1 MEGLDS
7 AGLNMNEY
15 DYVIVGSGLFGAV
28 FAREMTDAGAKCI
41 VIDRR
46 SHVGGNCY
54 TRNVG
59 GIHVHEYGPHI
70 FHTDSDKVWNYMNRW
85 TKFNHFTYRPKVKY
99 EDNIYSFPINLLTLY
114 QMWGVT
120 TPEEAKLRLEKER
133 VSIKN
138 PSNLE
143 EWILSQVGEDIY
155 RKFIY
160 GYTKK
165 QWNRS
170 PKDLPASIIKRLP
183 IRLVYDDNYFDDK
196 YQGIPI
202 DGYTPIFERLLDGI
216 RVEVG
221 VDYFSD
227 RSKWDSIAK
236 KVVYTGAID
245 EFFNYDMGML
255 EWRSLIFEHEV
266 LDISDYQGV
275 AAVNYTEE
283 NIPYTRIVEHKHF
296 NFGKQSHTVI
306 TREYPQNWDLTKEKF
321 YPISDEK
328 NNLLFGRYRERIDTS
343 KYIFGGRLADYK
355 YYDMHQV
362 VGSALV
368 RSEKEKT

>member
-1 MEGLDS
+1 MI
-7 AGLNMNEY
+7 Y
-15 DYVIVGSGLFGAV
+15 DYVIVGSGLFGSI
-28 FAREMTDAGAKCI
+28 FARQMTDVGARCI

-46 SHVGGNCY
+46 SHIGGNCY

-70 FHTDSDKVWNYMNRW
+70 FHTDSDKIWNYMNRW

-99 EDNIYSFPINLLTLY
+99 ANEIYSFPINLLTLY
-114 QMWGVT
+114 QIWGVT

-133 VSIKN
+133 VCIEN

-143 EWILSQVGEDIY
+143 EWILSQVGETIY

-170 PKDLPASIIKRLP
+170 PQDLPASIIKRLP

-196 YQGIPI
+196 YQGIPV

-216 RVEVG
+216 RIEVG
-221 VDYFSD
+221 VDYFAD
-227 RSKWDSIAK
+227 RNKWDSIAN

-245 EFFNYDMGML
+245 EFFDCDMGVL
-255 EWRSLIFEHEV
+255 EWRSLRFEHELV
-266 LDISDYQGV
+266 DAPDYQGV
-275 AAVNYTEE
+275 AAINYTEE
-283 NIPYTRIVEHKHF
+283 DIPYTRIVEHKHF
-296 NFGKQSHTVI
+296 NFGKQDHTVI
-306 TREYPQNWDLTKEKF
+306 TKEYPQDWNPSKEKF
-321 YPISDEK
+321 YPINDEK
-328 NNLLFGRYRERIDTS
+328 NNLLYSRYKERIDTD

-368 RSEKEKT
+368 RSEKETI